1 MMKRLLAITA
11 VTAFLTGCA
20 SVPEDGGISRVTEI
34 YSAQIKDEV
43 VLPGFD
49 SDAPTPD
56 ALKQILAKPL
66 GLEEAEQL
74 SLQLNPAVRS
84 RLAVVGLA
92 EADYAQAA
100 RMENPGISFERFS
113 SEEYSASAIFDLGGI
128 FLMPLKRR
136 IEKQRLERSRFEA
149 AISVMDHVAQT
160 RTTWLNAVSAKQ
172 STALLERSLLSAET
186 SNTLARQMSA
196 LGHSSA
202 IDAVNSETFL
212 AQMRDNVT
220 RARQSETAAREK
232 LVRQLGLWGESAR
245 ALKVPESLPPLPK
258 TPMEI
263 PFVERE
269 AIDRRLDVQL
279 AKANL
284 ESMASNLKLSRRNPF
299 LSAIEFGPVLEAA
312 DGERER
318 GYELELRLPIFDTGA
333 VKNRRNRIL
342 LEQAQADAEVIAI
355 TAASQAREAMSAYRG
370 NWSIANN
377 MQNVVLPLR
386 KRLTDE
392 KMLEYNGMLISVF
405 DLLSDV
411 RAAAQTEISYVNAVR
426 DFWIADTA
434 LQQAM
439 TGAGMEGGFM
449 PGGGSGTAPEESAG
463 H

>member
-1 MMKRLLAITA
+1 MKRLI
-11 VTAFLTGCA
+11 VTIAGSLVLTGCA
-20 SVPEDGGISRVTEI
+20 SVPDDGGISRVNEI
-34 YSAQIKDEV
+34 YSAQTNDEV
-43 VLPGFD
+43 LLPRLD
-49 SDAPTPD
+49 SKPPAQSTLD
-56 ALKQILAKPL
+56 QILASPL
-66 GLEEAEQL
+66 ELEDAERL
-74 SLQLNPAVRS
+74 SLQLNPLVRTKM
-84 RLAVVGLA
+84 AVVGLA

-113 SEEYSASAIFDLGGI
+113 SEDYAASAIFDLGGI

-136 IEKQRLERSRFEA
+136 IEKSRLERSRFEA

-160 RTTWLNAVSAKQ
+160 RTAWLDAVTTKQ
-172 STALLERSLLSAET
+172 ISNLTQRSLLSADT

-196 LGHSSA
+196 LGHSSSA
-202 IDAVNSETFL
+202 DAVNSETFL
-212 AQMRDNVT
+212 AQMRATVL
-220 RARQSETAAREK
+220 RARQSETAARER
-232 LVRQLGLWGESAR
+232 LVRQLGLWGMNAR
-245 ALKVPESLPPLPK
+245 ALKVPDQLPDIPAK
-258 TPMEI
+258 PMGI

-299 LSAIEFGPVLEAA
+299 LSAIEFGPVVESAE
-312 DGERER
+312 GERER
-318 GYELELRLPIFDTGA
+318 GYEIELRLPIFDTGA

-342 LEQAQADAEVIAI
+342 LEQAQADAEVVAI
-355 TAASQAREAMSAYRG
+355 TAASQAREAMSAYQG
-370 NWSIANN
+370 NWDIANN

-386 KRLTDE
+386 RRLTEE

-411 RAAAQTEISYVNAVR
+411 RAATQIEIDYINAVR
-426 DFWIADTA
+426 DFWISDTA

-439 TGAGMEGGFM
+439 TGAGMGGGVM
-449 PGGGSGTAPEESAG
+449 PGGSAGAAPAESAG

>member
-1 MMKRLLAITA
+1 LE
-11 VTAFLTGCA
+11 V
-20 SVPEDGGISRVTEI
+20 
-34 YSAQIKDEV
+34 AQI
-43 VLPGFD
+43 L
-49 SDAPTPD
+49 SS
-56 ALKQILAKPL
+56 PL
-66 GLEEAEQL
+66 ELEEAEQL

-84 RLAVVGLA
+84 KLAEVGLA

-113 SEEYSASAIFDLGGI
+113 SDEYSASAIFDLGGI

-136 IEKQRLERSRFEA
+136 IEKQRLERSRFQA

-160 RTTWLNAVSAKQ
+160 RTAWVNAVSAKQ
-172 STALLERSLLSAET
+172 TAALLKRSLLSAQT

-196 LGHSSA
+196 LGHSRT

-212 AQMRDNVT
+212 AQMRASLV
-220 RARQSETAAREK
+220 RAQQSETAAREK
-232 LVRQLGLWGESAR
+232 LIRQLGLWGQSAR
-245 ALKVPESLPPLPK
+245 TLKLPETLPDLPNE
-258 TPMEI
+258 PMDI
-263 PFVERE
+263 PSVERE
-269 AIDRRLDVQL
+269 AIERRLDVQL

-312 DGERER
+312 EGERER

-342 LEQAQADAEVIAI
+342 LEQAQADAEVVAI
-355 TAASQAREAMSAYRG
+355 TAASQARVAMSAYRG
-370 NWSIANN
+370 SWDIARN
-377 MQNVVLPLR
+377 MQEVVLPLR
-386 KRLTDE
+386 QRLTDE
-392 KMLEYNGMLISVF
+392 MMLEYNGMLISVF

-411 RAAAQTEISYVNAVR
+411 RAATRTEIDYVNAIR
-426 DFWIADTA
+426 DFWIADTS

-439 TGAGMEGGFM
+439 TGAGMDGGFM
-449 PGGGSGTAPEESAG
+449 PGGGAAGAPEESAG